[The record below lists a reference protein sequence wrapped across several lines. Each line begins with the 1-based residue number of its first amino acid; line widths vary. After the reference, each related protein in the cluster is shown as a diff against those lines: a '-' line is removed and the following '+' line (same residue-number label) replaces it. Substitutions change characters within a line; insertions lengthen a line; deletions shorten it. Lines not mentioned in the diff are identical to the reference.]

1 MDKKLIK
8 MDTALSRFKYEKGK
22 QVMIPLISTVKVIDN
37 ELYVEVDEYLDPIPY
52 PKKNLH

>member
-8 MDTALSRFKYEKGK
+8 MDTALSRFKDKKGK